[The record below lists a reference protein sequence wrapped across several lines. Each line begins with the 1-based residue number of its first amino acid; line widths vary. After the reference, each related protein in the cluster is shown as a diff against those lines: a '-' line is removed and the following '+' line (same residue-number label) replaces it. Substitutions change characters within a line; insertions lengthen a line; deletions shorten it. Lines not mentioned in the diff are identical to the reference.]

1 MLINGEEGCENELND
16 SNFRDCFKKKKKKAA
31 KFGFFHT
38 KMGLILGLLTDN
50 NVYPGSNQW

>member
-1 MLINGEEGCENELND
+1 MVKKDAKMNSMIQIFAIV
-16 SNFRDCFKKKKKKAA
+16 SKKKKKAA

-50 NVYPGSNQW
+50 NVYPGSNQ

>member
-1 MLINGEEGCENELND
+1 MVKKDAKMNSMIQIFAIV
-16 SNFRDCFKKKKKKAA
+16 SKKKKKKAA

-50 NVYPGSNQW
+50 NVYPGSNQ